1 MDEASNGAEGTA
13 PVRVVLVEADHPW
26 EVRAIRPQDSERR
39 ARLLP
44 ADHANGWLLFS
55 LGLERRR
62 LAPVPPEW
70 HNATETQLKRWWQA
84 ARPVQAPARDG
95 LGN

>member
-1 MDEASNGAEGTA
+1 MDEAIGE
-13 PVRVVLVEADHPW
+13 PEVRVVSVEADLEW

-55 LGLERRR
+55 LGLKRRR

-70 HNATETQLKRWWQA
+70 HNATDTQLKRWWTA
-84 ARPVQAPARDG
+84 ARPVKAPARDG
-95 LGN
+95 SGH